1 MNAALLAALR
11 PLRTYLATLPRN
23 TVEDD
28 LYVDTVNAYIARTV
42 AEDCEGTDSH
52 NLLLDCAN
60 DIYATVRDT
69 RERNAIAE
77 ADDIERRRSP
87 RLPKLPKQWPFPV
100 DCERA
105 LV

>member
-11 PLRTYLATLPRN
+11 PLRTYLASMPRN

-52 NLLLDCAN
+52 NTLMDAAG
-60 DIYATVRDT
+60 DITATVRDM
-69 RERNAIAE
+69 RERMAIDE
-77 ADDIERRRSP
+77 ADEQERRRSP
-87 RLPKLPKQWPFPV
+87 RLPKAWPFPT
-100 DCERA
+100 DAEEA

>member
-1 MNAALLAALR
+1 MTPALLKALR

-28 LYVDTVNAYIARTV
+28 LYVDTVMAYALRQIA
-42 AEDCEGTDSH
+42 DDIEGTDSC
-52 NLLLDCAN
+52 NTLIDAAG

-69 RERNAIAE
+69 RERDAIAE
-77 ADDIERRRSP
+77 ADEQERRRSP
-87 RLPKLPKQWPFPV
+87 RLPKVWPFPTNAQ
-100 DCERA
+100 EA

>member
-11 PLRTYLATLPRN
+11 PLREYLASLPRN

-28 LYVDTVNAYIARTV
+28 LYVDTVVAYALRQIA
-42 AEDCEGTDSH
+42 DDIEGTDSH
-52 NLLLDCAN
+52 NMLMDAAG
-60 DIYATVRDT
+60 DIYATVRDM
-69 RERNAIAE
+69 RERMAIAE

-87 RLPKLPKQWPFPV
+87 RLPKVWPFPTNA
-100 DCERA
+100 EEA

>member
-11 PLRTYLATLPRN
+11 SLREYLASMPRDTLD
-23 TVEDD
+23 DD
-28 LYVDTVNAYIARTV
+28 LAIDATIAYALRQIA
-42 AEDCEGTDSH
+42 DDIEGTDSH

-69 RERNAIAE
+69 RERDAIAE
-77 ADDIERRRSP
+77 ADEQDRRRSP
-87 RLPKLPKQWPFPV
+87 RLPKAWPFPTNA
-100 DCERA
+100 ETA